1 VKRSF
6 SAKLSV
12 VSNLVAWGALALLWA
27 GIPAA
32 APLDYNVHKALHIVG
47 VMLMMGNLIVGP
59 VWLSLAWYSGDQ
71 GRIAWAAKVLS
82 DCDIW
87 LTTPGVQ
94 LAIWNGICMAGVL
107 GGVHKQPWL
116 FESMALM
123 LLTSLVSVTV
133 VLYWQE
139 RLVADAQRGD
149 RPATARA
156 LVQWAI
162 WGSVVGLPLTLV
174 FWLMVAKQALFVG

>member
-1 VKRSF
+1 MNWSF

-12 VSNLVAWGALALLWA
+12 ASNLVAWVALALLYF

-32 APLDYNVHKALHIVG
+32 APLDYNVHKALHILG

-59 VWLSLAWYSGDQ
+59 VWLSTAWYSNDHA
-71 GRIAWAAKVLS
+71 RMAWAAKVLS

-87 LTTPGVQ
+87 LTTPGMQ

-107 GGVHKQPWL
+107 GGVHKQAWL

-123 LLTSLVSVTV
+123 LLTSLASITL

-139 RLVADAQRGD
+139 RLLTDAARGD
-149 RPATARA
+149 RAATGKA

-162 WGSVVGLPLTLV
+162 WGCAVGVPLTLV
-174 FWLMVAKQALFVG
+174 FWLMVAKQPLFLG

>member
-1 VKRSF
+1 MIWSF

-12 VSNLVAWGALALLWA
+12 ASNGVAWVALALLWN
-27 GIPAA
+27 GVPAA
-32 APLDYNVHKALHIVG
+32 APLDYNVHKLLHILG
-47 VMLMMGNLIVGP
+47 VMLMMGNLVVGP
-59 VWLSLAWYSGDQ
+59 VWLSLAWYSNDQ
-71 GRIAWAAKVLS
+71 ARIAWAANVLS

-123 LLTSLVSVTV
+123 LLTSLCSVTV

-139 RLVADAQRGD
+139 RLVAEAARGD
-149 RPATARA
+149 RVATGKA

-162 WGSVVGLPLTLV
+162 WGTAVGVPLGLV
-174 FWLMVAKQALFVG
+174 FWLMVAKQPLFLG